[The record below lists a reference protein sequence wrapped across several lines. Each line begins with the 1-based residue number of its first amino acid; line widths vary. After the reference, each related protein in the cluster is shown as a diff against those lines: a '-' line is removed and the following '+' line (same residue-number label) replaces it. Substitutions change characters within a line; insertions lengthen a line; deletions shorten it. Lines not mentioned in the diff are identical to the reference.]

1 LLIASTLHDYEMA
14 KAYDDDLRR
23 KILQSYERKEGTIPQ
38 IASRFGVSEGYVE
51 KLRSQYLRTGKMERI
66 LHRHGRKPKF
76 TPLVREQLQTWLKS
90 QPDLTL
96 KQLQKKL
103 EQEEQLHSS
112 QFSIWT
118 TLKKMGL
125 RLKKSWSTPKSKTRR
140 ESSSYARRGSRK

>member
-1 LLIASTLHDYEMA
+1 MA

-23 KILQSYERKEGTIPQ
+23 KILQSYEQKEGTIPQ

-51 KLRSQYLRTGKMERI
+51 KLRSQYLRTGKMERTR
-66 LHRHGRKPKF
+66 HRHGRKSKF
-76 TPLVREQLQTWLKS
+76 TPLVREQLQTWLES

-103 EQEEQLHSS
+103 EQEEHLHSS

-118 TLKKMGL
+118 TLRKMGL
-125 RLKKSWSTPKSKTRR
+125 RLKKSWATPRSKSRR
-140 ESSSYARRGSRK
+140 KSSNYATRGSKK

>member
-1 LLIASTLHDYEMA
+1 MA

-38 IASRFGVSEGYVE
+38 IAIRFGVSEGYVE

-66 LHRHGRKPKF
+66 RHRHGRKSKF
-76 TPLVREQLQTWLKS
+76 TPLVREQIQAWLES

-103 EQEEQLHSS
+103 EQEEHLHSS

-118 TLKKMGL
+118 TLRKMGL
-125 RLKKSWSTPKSKTRR
+125 QLKKSWSTPKSKSRR
-140 ESSSYARRGSRK
+140 ESSSARRGGKK

>member
-1 LLIASTLHDYEMA
+1 MA

-38 IASRFGVSEGYVE
+38 IAIRFGVSEGYVE
-51 KLRSQYLRTGKMERI
+51 KLRSQYLRTGKMERNR
-66 LHRHGRKPKF
+66 HRHGRKSKF
-76 TPLVREQLQTWLKS
+76 TPLVREQLQAWLER

-103 EQEEQLHSS
+103 EQEEDLYSS

-118 TLKKMGL
+118 TLRKMGL
-125 RLKKSWSTPKSKTRR
+125 RLKKSWSTPKRKSRR
-140 ESSSYARRGSRK
+140 KSSSYAKRVKK

>member
-1 LLIASTLHDYEMA
+1 MA

-38 IASRFGVSEGYVE
+38 LAIRFGVSEGYVE
-51 KLRSQYLRTGKMERI
+51 KLRSQYLRTGKMERNR
-66 LHRHGRKPKF
+66 HRHGRKTKF
-76 TPLVREQLQTWLKS
+76 TPLVQKQLQAWLES

-103 EQEEQLHSS
+103 EQEEHLQSS

-118 TLKKMGL
+118 TLRKMGL
-125 RLKKSWSTPKSKTRR
+125 RLKKSWSTPRSKPRR
-140 ESSSYARRGSRK
+140 ESRSYARRGSRK